1 MTRLRWLALG
11 GLAMYFFDPQGG
23 RRRRH
28 VLRDRLA
35 AVPRRIATR
44 DYAED
49 FGNPTLSSD
58 GTLFFTLNY
67 VPIWGYW
74 RQLVRQ
80 APEGRFVLLTQP
92 TAIATDR
99 K

>member
-35 AVPRRIATR
+35 AVPRRIRRRSHGRKGTSQRAISASLSEAACKSTR
-44 DYAED
+44 
-49 FGNPTLSSD
+49 
-58 GTLFFTLNY
+58 
-67 VPIWGYW
+67 
-74 RQLVRQ
+74 
-80 APEGRFVLLTQP
+80 
-92 TAIATDR
+92 
-99 K
+99 